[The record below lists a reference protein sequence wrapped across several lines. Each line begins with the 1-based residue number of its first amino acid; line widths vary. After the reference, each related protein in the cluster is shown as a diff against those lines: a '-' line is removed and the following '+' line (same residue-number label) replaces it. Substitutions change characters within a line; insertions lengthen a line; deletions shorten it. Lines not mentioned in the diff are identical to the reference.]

1 MGYTTSSITDSTP
14 TAFSSARSEWNTP
27 PEIIQ
32 LTLRLFDG
40 DIDLDPCSDAECR
53 NIPSRFHY
61 TERFDGLTKLWVG
74 KVYMNPPY
82 GRLITSWVRKF
93 VDSYNVG
100 FVTETSG
107 WMTEGI
113 ALVPART
120 DTAWFR
126 IMRDFPV
133 CFVKGRLKF
142 SGMHNSAPFPSA
154 IFYAGQRTEQFAEIF
169 GEIGDV
175 YVRWQR

>member
-1 MGYTTSSITDSTP
+1 MAYTTSTFTDSTP

-40 DIDLDPCSDAECR
+40 VIDLDPCSDAEGDEANVPAR
-53 NIPSRFHY
+53 THY
-61 TERFDGLTKLWVG
+61 TERTNGLIPPWTG

-82 GRLITSWVRKF
+82 GRVIAAWVRKF
-93 VDSYNVG
+93 VHSYNY
-100 FVTETSG
+100 SSIS
-107 WMTEGI
+107 MTEGI

-126 IMRDFPV
+126 IFRDFPV
-133 CFVKGRLKF
+133 CFIRGRLRF
-142 SGMHNSAPFPSA
+142 SGMNNSAPFPSA
-154 IFYAGQRTEQFAEIF
+154 VFYVGPRTQQFARIF
-169 GEIGDV
+169 SEIGDI
-175 YVRWQR
+175 YRRW